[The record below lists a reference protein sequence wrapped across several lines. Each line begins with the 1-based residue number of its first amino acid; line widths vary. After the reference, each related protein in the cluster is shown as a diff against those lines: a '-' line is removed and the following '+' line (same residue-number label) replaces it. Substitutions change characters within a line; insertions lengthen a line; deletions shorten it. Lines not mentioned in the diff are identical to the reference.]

1 MCRLFY
7 HTLGLYPSRN
17 YFFSEYG
24 IKLNF
29 YNKIARIIY
38 FKKVNRIKNCK
49 FFNKRCDRLLAGNA
63 LGYIFMFDT
72 NNGKCLRKI
81 TEAHPYGNSIL
92 HVKFTD
98 DPTVACFSDSGGS
111 VFMLE
116 FKRTM
121 GMRSADSTCIFSG
134 SRGEVFLNS

>member
-1 MCRLFY
+1 
-7 HTLGLYPSRN
+7 
-17 YFFSEYG
+17 
-24 IKLNF
+24 
-29 YNKIARIIY
+29 
-38 FKKVNRIKNCK
+38 
-49 FFNKRCDRLLAGNA
+49 
-63 LGYIFMFDT
+63 MFDT

-121 GMRSADSTCIFSG
+121 GVRGADSTCIFSG
-134 SRGEVFLNS
+134 SRGEVQHFNLIYWWISIHHWFCHLYVCVCVYVSLAKF

>member
-1 MCRLFY
+1 ML
-7 HTLGLYPSRN
+7 
-17 YFFSEYG
+17 
-24 IKLNF
+24 
-29 YNKIARIIY
+29 
-38 FKKVNRIKNCK
+38 V
-49 FFNKRCDRLLAGNA
+49 GNA

-121 GMRSADSTCIFSG
+121 GVRGADSTCIFSG
-134 SRGEVFLNS
+134 SRGEVHNFNLIYQHFDFTY